1 MALLLQTSKE
11 ARYRCW
17 QRVTTALEKLN
28 YLPTGFKQA
37 MKAAGVDLT
46 KSTLQAT
53 GIPTTLAREREQQNK
68 RGVEQEAEYFERFEK
83 VFSKTS

>member
-46 KSTLQAT
+46 KSTS
-53 GIPTTLAREREQQNK
+53 TLR
-68 RGVEQEAEYFERFEK
+68 
-83 VFSKTS
+83 